1 MEAWAVPPDAVAG
14 RAPLEAADEPLKPVM
29 ATAPLEAADVAP
41 NAVVN
46 PLGPRNVRAAL
57 LTARGL
63 HAATDAYLVTL
74 VRARRTG
81 AFEAIYDRYHGPI
94 LAFCR
99 RLLGDREEAADAAQH
114 TFLAA
119 YSAIVS
125 SQKTIML
132 KAWLYTIARNR
143 CYSVLRARR
152 EQATGEL
159 VEPVNDGLA
168 AEVLRRED
176 VRQLLRDLHRLPDD
190 QRAALLLAE
199 LGSLS
204 HQEVADVLG
213 VPPGKVKA
221 LVFQARESLTGM
233 RVARDTDCSVIREQ
247 LATLRGGA
255 LRRGNLRRHLLDCP
269 GCQEFQNQLVHRGR
283 RLSIVSAP
291 TPYGRGDRPYPRANH
306 R

>member
-1 MEAWAVPPDAVAG
+1 M
-14 RAPLEAADEPLKPVM
+14 
-29 ATAPLEAADVAP
+29 
-41 NAVVN
+41 
-46 PLGPRNVRAAL
+46 
-57 LTARGL
+57 
-63 HAATDAYLVTL
+63 L

-99 RLLGDREEAADAAQH
+99 RLLGDPEEAADAAQH

-125 SQKTIML
+125 SQKTILL
-132 KAWLYTIARNR
+132 KAWLFTIARNR
-143 CYSVLRARR
+143 CFSVLRSRR
-152 EQATGEL
+152 QQSIGEL
-159 VEPVNDGLA
+159 VEPVTDGLA
-168 AEVLRRED
+168 AQVLRRED
-176 VRQLLRDLHRLPDD
+176 LRQLLRDLHRLPDD
-190 QRAALLLAE
+190 QRAALVLAE

-204 HQEVADVLG
+204 HQEIAGVLG
-213 VPPGKVKA
+213 VPSGKVKA

-255 LRRGNLRRHLLDCP
+255 LRRGNLRRHLRDCP

-283 RLSIVSAP
+283 RLSIVPAQ
-291 TPYGRGDRPYPRANH
+291 TP
-306 R
+306 